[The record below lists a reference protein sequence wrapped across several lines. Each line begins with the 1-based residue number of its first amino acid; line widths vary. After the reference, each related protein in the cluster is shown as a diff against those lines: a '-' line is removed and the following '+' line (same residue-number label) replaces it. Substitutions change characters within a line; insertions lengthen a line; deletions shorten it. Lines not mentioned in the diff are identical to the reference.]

1 MKYVAVN
8 LHVFLS
14 NDTDSWEDLDDLSHH
29 TGLFG
34 VNGPGQEKQASL
46 ISQNPLQSI
55 LQGKMEIMMNWAKS
69 GLWGQILIVLP

>member
-34 VNGPGQEKQASL
+34 VNGPGQEKQAPL
-46 ISQNPLQSI
+46 IFQNPL
-55 LQGKMEIMMNWAKS
+55 
-69 GLWGQILIVLP
+69 